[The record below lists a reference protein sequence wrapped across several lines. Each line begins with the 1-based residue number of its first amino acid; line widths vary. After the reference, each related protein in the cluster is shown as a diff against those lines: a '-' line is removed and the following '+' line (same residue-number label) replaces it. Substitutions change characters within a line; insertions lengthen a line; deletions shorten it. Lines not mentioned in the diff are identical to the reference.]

1 MASNEQRPWYCGME
15 IGWDEMLAWSEML
28 GPRVGQPERA
38 AEPHYFHINLD
49 YHFSPHI
56 IKDWIVTEILG
67 EAAVYWIAWS

>member
-1 MASNEQRPWYCGME
+1 
-15 IGWDEMLAWSEML
+15 MLAWSEML
-28 GPRVGQPERA
+28 GPRVGRPERA

-67 EAAVYWIAWS
+67 EAADYWIAWS